1 MFRSIVVPLDL
12 EPTGDRAL
20 PVAGALAAEARIP
33 VELVTVSSPSMT
45 EELDIYELQHRAR
58 LLHAACRTTVLH
70 DNDVAGALVSFIAE
84 RPDPLV
90 VMATRARG
98 VIAEHVLGSVSETV
112 LAGSARPVLMVGPH
126 VADEDLPAGLTL
138 VAGVDGT
145 STSEAV
151 LSAVAAWIDTFGGPP
166 PWLVQVL
173 TSAVAAGDHAGM
185 AESADVRRLVARLKE
200 GGIDAEWDVAHAKN
214 PADALIDFA
223 DRVAD
228 AVLVVG
234 SMRWADPQHSHLTSV
249 ARTLTRYAHHPV
261 LVVPATP
268 VPAPRPP
275 SPPHGAMIPE

>member
-98 VIAEHVLGSVSETV
+98 VIAEHVLGSVSEAFLARSAAPVV
-112 LAGSARPVLMVGPH
+112 LVGPH
-126 VADEDLPAGLTL
+126 TEADDLVGASTL

-145 STSEAV
+145 FASEAV
-151 LSAVAAWIDTFGGPP
+151 FPAVADWSDTFGGPP
-166 PWLVQVL
+166 PWLVEVRPPG
-173 TSAVAAGDHAGM
+173 SAADGAGSV
-185 AESADVRRLVARLKE
+185 ESACVQRLASRLKE
-200 GGIDAEWDVAHAKN
+200 GGIDAEWDVAHASS
-214 PADALIDFA
+214 PTDALIEFA
-223 DRVAD
+223 NRVAD

-234 SMRWADPQHSHLTSV
+234 SVRWTDPDHSHLRSV
-249 ARTLTRYAHHPV
+249 ARALTRYAHHPV
-261 LVVPATP
+261 LVVPAGRAW
-268 VPAPRPP
+268 VPA
-275 SPPHGAMIPE
+275 G